1 MAKIGYGKIGRSYN
15 LDIGKATSVGGDSDV
30 LNLLMRLSKAHPE
43 HEFIL
48 VGKNSGE
55 DPSVFGF
62 PPNVI
67 NPWTEWKKEWK
78 MPQDPKQADLAVEQF
93 RRISGNLHNELDAMI
108 VWAGQH
114 GSANSRIPMIG
125 ADWSRP
131 PGTELMNDSVGSF
144 ESNEWN
150 DIVTGGECD
159 ALATPQFA
167 FINYVAGLSDFVS
180 RWREADPGIKAREE
194 IWLCPDPRNYL
205 KMREIRNPIRYP
217 VLAQYD
223 FLKYR
228 KAERYGRFP
237 DTLEEHDPTGYREN
251 SLWVSNVAYCYSGL
265 ELTAVGSP
273 DEITFDPNPGPHT
286 FGMVVNEN
294 LTNVKYSRLDLIKEW
309 VLPHFEDAEI
319 RGHWTDKSQMELGRI
334 FTPVPY
340 SEVYGVM
347 KSFATTLTT
356 PASGSGWATAK
367 PWESFALGSICFFHP
382 KYDEQGHIIPLK
394 EDCPGN
400 WSDDARLLAR
410 WLRVKNPAELV
421 ERVNA
426 VTSNEELY
434 KLIVEAQR
442 RHYEDAFKFW
452 QGGAKPVADRINLQL
467 GLSVENAG
475 PWVDLTT
482 PVAPK
487 VSTRLNP
494 IPRGTRKAPV
504 SKRRALKPEDL
515 LKKPEELAVVIENIK
530 PFEEVVA
537 AVAGIDAELTKPV
550 FSEPV
555 TDLEIE
561 KALSKPCDANLQCM
575 SVQELM
581 QEHEVHVFLADA
593 PAMPRKSAVRES
605 RDEYFLKMAE
615 HVATRATCPR
625 RAVGCVLVNKK
636 GHVLATGYNGVP
648 RGFQHCNEGSPCNGA
663 TSASGT
669 NLDGCKSAHAEQ
681 NAFLQCSDVDDIDTI
696 YVTTSC
702 CMTCVKMA
710 LNTGATRI
718 VFRQEYSQPESKAL
732 WLEREQ
738 NEWIFIPK

>member
-1 MAKIGYGKIGRSYN
+1 MKIGYGKIGRSYN

-30 LNLLMRLSKAHPE
+30 LNLLMRLALAHPE

-55 DPSVFGF
+55 DPQQFGF
-62 PPNVI
+62 PSNVI
-67 NPWTEWKKEWK
+67 NPWVEWKTQWR
-78 MPQDPKQADLAVEQF
+78 MPKDPKDADKAVELF
-93 RRISGNLHNELDAMI
+93 RQIAGDMHKELDAMI

-125 ADWSRP
+125 ANWTRA
-131 PGTELMNDSVGSF
+131 PGAEEAGGSNDD
-144 ESNEWN
+144 N

-167 FINYVAGLSDFVS
+167 FINYVAGLSDFIS
-180 RWREADPGIKAREE
+180 RWREAAPGIEAREE

-217 VLAQYD
+217 VLAQYN
-223 FLKYR
+223 FEKYR

-237 DTLEEHDPTGYREN
+237 DTLQTHDPTGYVEN
-251 SLWVSNVAYCYSGL
+251 SLWVSTVSYCYSGL

-273 DEITFDPNPGPHT
+273 QDIKFDPNPGEHR

-294 LTNVKYSRLDLIKEW
+294 LTNVKYSRLDLLKEW
-309 VLPHFEDAEI
+309 VLPYYPDAEI
-319 RGHWTDKSQMELGRI
+319 RGHWTDKSQIALGRI
-334 FTPVPY
+334 FVPVPY

-394 EDCPGN
+394 EDSPGD
-400 WSDDARLLAR
+400 WSEDARFLSK
-410 WLRVKNPAELV
+410 WLRVKSPKELS
-421 ERVNA
+421 ERIDA
-426 VTSNEELY
+426 VMSDVALY
-434 KLIVEAQR
+434 KTIAEAQR
-442 RHYEDAFKFW
+442 RHYEAAFKKW
-452 QGGAKPVADRINLQL
+452 NGGAQAVSDRLISQFFDPALDKP
-467 GLSVENAG
+467 
-475 PWVDLTT
+475 WTTLTR
-482 PVAPK
+482 PPAPK
-487 VSTRLNP
+487 VSTRVNP

-504 SKRRALKPEDL
+504 SKRRPLKPEDL
-515 LKKPEELAVVIENIK
+515 IAKEAEPIVPELETVAVYELPGAIQTKSTDTDLLIADYNDVITDMPTKDLI
-530 PFEEVVA
+530 
-537 AVAGIDAELTKPV
+537 AEKIVRTYIE
-550 FSEPV
+550 SEP
-555 TDLEIE
+555 T
-561 KALSKPCDANLQCM
+561 
-575 SVQELM
+575 SVRES
-581 QEHEVHVFLADA
+581 E
-593 PAMPRKSAVRES
+593 PTSVRES

-615 HVATRATCPR
+615 HVATRATCQR

-648 RGFQHCNEGSPCNGA
+648 IGFKHCNEGASCSGSS
-663 TSASGT
+663 SASGT

-718 VFRQEYSQPESKAL
+718 VFRDEYSQSEARDL
-732 WLEREQ
+732 WLEREG
-738 NEWIFIPK
+738 NEWVRL

>member
-30 LNLLMRLSKAHPE
+30 LNLLMRLAKMYPQ

-55 DPSVFGF
+55 DPATFGF
-62 PPNVI
+62 PSNVT
-67 NPWTEWKKEWK
+67 NPWTEWKKDWK
-78 MPQDPKQADLAVEQF
+78 MPTDPKDADKAVEMF
-93 RRISGNLHNELDAMI
+93 RRISGNLHNELDSMI

-125 ADWSRP
+125 ADWSRA
-131 PGTELMNDSVGSF
+131 PGTEFFEGLGKETNAFNDV
-144 ESNEWN
+144 
-150 DIVTGGECD
+150 VTGGECD

-180 RWREADPGIKAREE
+180 RWREAGPGIVKREE

-228 KAERYGRFP
+228 KGERYGRFP
-237 DTLEEHDPTGYREN
+237 ATLQECDPTGYKEN

-265 ELTAVGSP
+265 ELTAVASPEDIEFSDVPGS
-273 DEITFDPNPGPHT
+273 HA

-294 LTNVKYSRLDLIKEW
+294 LTNVKYSRLDLLKEW
-309 VLPHFEDAEI
+309 VLPQFPDAEI

-340 SEVYGVM
+340 SEAYGVM

-382 KYDEQGHIIPLK
+382 KYDEQGHIIPLLNDTSSK
-394 EDCPGN
+394 WDER
-400 WSDDARLLAR
+400 ARFLSSF
-410 WLRVKNPAELV
+410 LRVKNPAELKQRV
-421 ERVNA
+421 EQVMENKD
-426 VTSNEELY
+426 LY
-434 KLIVEAQR
+434 QKIVRAQR
-442 RHYEDAFKFW
+442 EHYEMMYALW
-452 QGGAKPVADRINLQL
+452 QGGARAVSDRINQEL
-467 GLSVENAG
+467 GG
-475 PWVDLTT
+475 PYDVQKWTTKTT

-487 VSTRLNP
+487 VSTRINP
-494 IPRGTRKAPV
+494 IPRGTRKAPI
-504 SKRRALKPEDL
+504 SKRRALRPEDL
-515 LKKPEELAVVIENIK
+515 IAKPIDEASVEISAEAALSSGKKLNDWITDTI
-530 PFEEVVA
+530 VA
-537 AVAGIDAELTKPV
+537 AIDNVEIESVSTMTNEDLIAEHATHVASDAELLPEFGK
-550 FSEPV
+550 
-555 TDLEIE
+555 IE
-561 KALSKPCDANLQCM
+561 
-575 SVQELM
+575 
-581 QEHEVHVFLADA
+581 
-593 PAMPRKSAVRES
+593 MPHFEMRNATPVRES

-615 HVATRATCPR
+615 HVATRATCCR
-625 RAVGCVLVNKK
+625 RSVGTVLVNKK

-648 RGFQHCNEGSPCNGA
+648 RGFPHCNEGSPCSGA
-663 TSASGT
+663 SSPSGT

-681 NAFLQCSDVDDIDTI
+681 NAFLQCADVDDIDTI

-702 CMTCVKMA
+702 CVTCVKMA

-718 VFRQEYSQPESKAL
+718 VFRDEYSQPEAKAL
-732 WLEREQ
+732 WLERSG
-738 NEWIFIPK
+738 NEWIKL